1 MSPLRTNDSGSKPH
15 RAGGQSNYVI
25 SNNNGPLIASDQKKP
40 KQGGRSNYTMSPI
53 AENVV
58 KVKSHKSRS

>member
-1 MSPLRTNDSGSKPH
+1 M
-15 RAGGQSNYVI
+15 
-25 SNNNGPLIASDQKKP
+25 P

-58 KVKSHKSRS
+58 KVKSHKSKSQHSDNKHGKVQNLESLSQAMIRESM

>member
-1 MSPLRTNDSGSKPH
+1 M
-15 RAGGQSNYVI
+15 
-25 SNNNGPLIASDQKKP
+25 P

-58 KVKSHKSRS
+58 KVKSHKSKSQHSDNKHGKVQNLESLSQAMIRESMQQSMQSSRYD